1 MIGQIFQANM
11 CEMCLRPVGLF
22 LWAIDNTPM

>member
-11 CEMCLRPVGLF
+11 CEMCRGSVGLF
-22 LWAIDNTPM
+22 LWAIDNTLM